1 MAKKKNTYSLILV
14 LIVISFMGFCV
25 ENIFTALTHGFIN
38 NKNMILPFLWG
49 YGLALLALYKLFG
62 TPSNPLCFG
71 SQISF
76 SSKAKGNLYY
86 FCVAFIGVCIGE
98 ILLGYAVEIICNVI
112 WWDYSM
118 IPLHITKYT
127 SIPTSLGFALII
139 FLFMRYAFEQLLNR
153 FSALNIKVLKTVSIT
168 HAVLLSIDMLNSGL
182 YMLINQNFLSIWR
195 VDFPKS
201 LLHIIME
208 LIS

>member
-139 FLFMRYAFEQLLNR
+139 FLFMRYAFEQ
-153 FSALNIKVLKTVSIT
+153 NIKVLKTVSIT
-168 HAVLLSIDMLNSGL
+168 LAVLLSIDMLNSGL

>member
-1 MAKKKNTYSLILV
+1 
-14 LIVISFMGFCV
+14 
-25 ENIFTALTHGFIN
+25 
-38 NKNMILPFLWG
+38 
-49 YGLALLALYKLFG
+49 
-62 TPSNPLCFG
+62 
-71 SQISF
+71 
-76 SSKAKGNLYY
+76 
-86 FCVAFIGVCIGE
+86 
-98 ILLGYAVEIICNVI
+98 
-112 WWDYSM
+112 M

-168 HAVLLSIDMLNSGL
+168 LAVLLSIDMLNSGL